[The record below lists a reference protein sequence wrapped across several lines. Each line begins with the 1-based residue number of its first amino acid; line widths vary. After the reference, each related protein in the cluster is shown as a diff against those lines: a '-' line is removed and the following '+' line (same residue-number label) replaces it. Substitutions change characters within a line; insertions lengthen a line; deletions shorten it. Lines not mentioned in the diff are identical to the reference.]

1 MTRERLPDRRHS
13 LTVRVPVTLD
23 GGKEQVVLATIG
35 FADVE
40 MTQPREVFCADFRA
54 GTMVQSV
61 MMDGCILLSRL
72 LQHGDSPANLAAS
85 LCQPP
90 SVLGA
95 IADAVAKT
103 AVLHKLDEHIKD
115 DAGETP

>member
-40 MTQPREVFCADFRA
+40 MTQPREVFCADFKA
-54 GTMVQSV
+54 GTAMHAV
-61 MMDGCILLSRL
+61 MTDGCILLSRL
-72 LQHGDSPANLAAS
+72 LQHGDLPSELVAS
-85 LCQPP
+85 MCQPP
-90 SVLGA
+90 SVLGSVA
-95 IADAVAKT
+95 AAVA
-103 AVLHKLDEHIKD
+103 AQVRDNVEREWN
-115 DAGETP
+115 GEEGK